1 MSKCFPNLMKNI
13 ILHVHEAQPSHVNT
27 NISTHKH
34 IIVKMLK
41 DKDKKNF
48 ESSSTKTIHRIL
60 ISHQKQWGPKGTGM
74 TYSKY

>member
-13 ILHVHEAQPSHVNT
+13 ILHVHEARPSHVNT

-41 DKDKKNF
+41 DKDKKKNF
-48 ESSSTKTIHRIL
+48 NVEKNSNKNPTAH
-60 ISHQKQWGPKGTGM
+60 
-74 TYSKY
+74 YV